1 MLIDLTPEALIE
13 RLRAGKV
20 YPGQNIEAALNNF
33 FRIENLAALREVAL
47 RQVAEEVESKR
58 LVVEQDAGRRTREE
72 RVEADA
78 PKAVGE
84 RLLALVRPR
93 RSSQRLVRRAWR
105 SAQRLGTDLD
115 LLWVKRP
122 QERMS
127 ERKEN
132 AARPR
137 CASSPRCSAP
147 TLLIE
152 ESDDV
157 VEATAEVVRA
167 PRHHLHLRRRVAAAA
182 RAGAA
187 ARAAAPAA
195 DASDAPPASTCG
207 SSPTGEIGARGRAG
221 GGSDVSPIEAV
232 LIAVGLAVAGGGGF
246 LIARRRLGRPAAP
259 TQVPPDPAAVHR
271 PGDLAPRARRRAAP
285 REGRG
290 RHPDARLPGDRP
302 DAPSAR
308 CSPCPEAAS
317 KSDAAARGDRAA
329 GAPPRASRS
338 TLESS
343 VGRSYRHALAAPAG
357 ERDGRPRGRP
367 GHRHAGGSDSPGD
380 DLVWLLQK
388 APAEV
393 LILRP
398 GPEDTRVISANNGN
412 RPNGAVRNGATRPP
426 GVRRQP

>member
-1 MLIDLTPEALIE
+1 MVLIDLTPEALIA

-20 YPGQNIEAALNNF
+20 YPGQNIDAALNNF

-58 LVVEQDAGRRTREE
+58 LVVEQDVVGTRQE

-84 RLLALVRPR
+84 RILALVRPR

-127 ERKEN
+127 ERKEKQL
-132 AARPR
+132 AALRR
-137 CASSPRCSAP
+137 LASVLGAE
-147 TLLIE
+147 LLIE
-152 ESDDV
+152 ERDDV
-157 VEATAEVVRA
+157 VEATAEVA
-167 PRHHLHLRRRVAAAA
+167 RRRGTTYIFVGESPPRRGLA
-182 RAGAA
+182 RLREPLPQRLMHATASRRR
-187 ARAAAPAA
+187 RANHRRPGR
-195 DASDAPPASTCG
+195 SGP
-207 SSPTGEIGARGRAG
+207 RGRAG
-221 GGSDVSPIEAV
+221 GGSGREPDRGV

-246 LIARRRLGRPAAP
+246 LIARRRVGRPALHE
-259 TQVPPDPAAVHR
+259 VPPDPAAVHR
-271 PGDLAPRARRRAAP
+271 AGDLAPRAGRRASH
-285 REGRG
+285 REGRE

-302 DAPSAR
+302 HAPRAR
-308 CSPCPEAAS
+308 YSPAQGGVQEH
-317 KSDAAARGDRAA
+317 AAARGDRAA
-329 GAPPRASRS
+329 GRRQGVPVDARI
-338 TLESS
+338 E
-343 VGRSYRHALAAPAG
+343 VGRSYRHALLRLLENETVDRVVVSATAI
-357 ERDGRPRGRP
+357 P
-367 GHRHAGGSDSPGD
+367 GVGFSGD
-380 DLVWLLQK
+380 DLVWLLQE

-398 GPEDTRVISANNGN
+398 APEDTRVISASNGN